1 MTDTMVTAGMR
12 AAARMSG
19 QTELSPTGEVLRD
32 IARGGIS
39 GAIVGIVVGGL
50 GARVVMRAAAILHP
64 EAVGALTENGNR
76 IGDITMGGTLFLVL
90 FGLILCALAGVLW
103 VIVSPWI
110 PGHTGVRALLTAGIA
125 IATGTPLLI
134 IGRNPDFV
142 ILDHDPRV
150 VALLVALVGLI
161 GLSIAL
167 LDSWLD
173 RRLPHAVTGRKGP
186 AVFYGIVA
194 LMGAVLVLPFVLLVF
209 LTADEYQLP
218 LRAGY
223 ALLVVGLCTAAW
235 WGLRVRGR
243 VTTPRGLVIT
253 ARGAVLV
260 AVVLGVL
267 TSLPHIS
274 RALGAPA

>member
-1 MTDTMVTAGMR
+1 MGDRLVTAGIR
-12 AAARMSG
+12 AATTVSD

-39 GAIVGIVVGGL
+39 GAIVGIVVGGI
-50 GARVVMRAAAILHP
+50 GARVVMRVVAILHP
-64 EAVGALTENGNR
+64 DAVGALTENGNR

-90 FGLILCALAGVLW
+90 FGLISCALAGVLW

-110 PGHTGVRALLTAGIA
+110 PGQTGVRALLTAGIA

-142 ILDHDPRV
+142 ILDHDPVV

-186 AVFYGIVA
+186 AVFYATVT
-194 LMGAVLVLPFVLLVF
+194 LMGAVLVVPFVLLIF
-209 LTADEYQLP
+209 LTSDEYHLR

-223 ALLVVGLCTAAW
+223 ALLVVGLCTATW

-243 VTTPRGLVIT
+243 VSAPRGLVIA
-253 ARGAVLV
+253 ARGTVLV
-260 AVVLGVL
+260 AVMLGVL

-274 RALGAPA
+274 RALGAPS

>member
-1 MTDTMVTAGMR
+1 MGDRLVTAGIR
-12 AAARMSG
+12 AATTVSD

-39 GAIVGIVVGGL
+39 GAIVGIVVGGI
-50 GARVVMRAAAILHP
+50 GARVVMRIVAILHP
-64 EAVGALTENGNR
+64 DAVGALTENGNR
-76 IGDITMGGTLFLVL
+76 IGDITLGGTLFLIP
-90 FGLILCALAGVLW
+90 FGLISGVLAGVLW

-110 PGHTGVRALLTAGIA
+110 PRHTGVRALLTAGIA
-125 IATGTPLLI
+125 IAIGTPLLI

-150 VALLVALVGLI
+150 VSLLVALVGLI

-186 AVFYGIVA
+186 AVFYATVT

-209 LTADEYQLP
+209 LTSDEYQLP

-223 ALLVVGLCTAAW
+223 ALLVVGLCTAIW

-243 VTTPRGLVIT
+243 VTTPRGLVT
-253 ARGAVLV
+253 AARGALLV
-260 AVVLGVL
+260 AVMLGVL

-274 RALGAPA
+274 RALGAPS

>member
-1 MTDTMVTAGMR
+1 MTDTMVTAGIR
-12 AAARMSG
+12 AAAAVSD
-19 QTELSPTGEVLRD
+19 QTEFSPTSEVLRD

-39 GAIVGIVVGGL
+39 GALVGIVVGGL
-50 GARVVMRAAAILHP
+50 GARVVMRVVAILHP

-76 IGDITMGGTLFLVL
+76 IGDITLGGTLFLVL
-90 FGLILCALAGVLW
+90 FGLILCALAGLLW

-110 PGHTGVRALLTAGIA
+110 PGQTGVRALLTAGIA
-125 IATGTPLLI
+125 IATGTPELI
-134 IGRNPDFV
+134 IGGNPDFV

-150 VALLVALVGLI
+150 VSLLVALVGLI

-186 AVFYGIVA
+186 AVFYATVT
-194 LMGAVLVLPFVLLVF
+194 LMGAVLVLPGVLLVF
-209 LTADEYQLP
+209 LTSDEYQLP

-223 ALLVVGLCTAAW
+223 ALLVVGLCTAVW

-243 VTTPRGLVIT
+243 VSAPRGLVIA

-274 RALGAPA
+274 RALGAPS

>member
-1 MTDTMVTAGMR
+1 V
-12 AAARMSG
+12 
-19 QTELSPTGEVLRD
+19 
-32 IARGGIS
+32 
-39 GAIVGIVVGGL
+39 
-50 GARVVMRAAAILHP
+50 AILHP
-64 EAVGALTENGNR
+64 DAIGALTENGNR
-76 IGDITMGGTLFLVL
+76 IGDITMGGTLVVVL
-90 FGLILCALAGVLW
+90 LGLILCALAGVLW

-150 VALLVALVGLI
+150 VALLVALVSLI

-173 RRLPHAVTGRKGP
+173 RRLPHAVTGREGP
-186 AVFYGIVA
+186 AVFYAIVA
-194 LMGAVLVLPFVLLVF
+194 LMGAVLVVPFVLLVF
-209 LTADEYQLP
+209 LTSDEYQLP

-223 ALLVVGLCTAAW
+223 ALLVVGLCTATW

-243 VTTPRGLVIT
+243 ASTPRGLVIA
-253 ARGAVLV
+253 ARGAVLI
-260 AVVLGVL
+260 AVILGVL

-274 RALGAPA
+274 RALGAPS